1 MRVIITG
8 DRGWDCD
15 ELALRVL
22 RRLVARYRSK
32 NLTII
37 HGAASGVDMAFHWA
51 ACMART
57 GREPH
62 PADWT
67 WLGRRAGPIRN
78 AAMVSKGAGLCI
90 AVHRFLMNSKGTKDC
105 VRQALA
111 AGIPTWLI
119 DSDDGEPTQ
128 LHPDAPRL
136 K

>member
-15 ELALRVL
+15 ELARRVV
-22 RRLVARYRSK
+22 RRLVARYSRKS
-32 NLTII
+32 LTII
-37 HGAASGVDMAFHWA
+37 HGSASGVDMSFQFA
-51 ACMART
+51 ATVCGVAR
-57 GREPH
+57 EQY
-62 PADWT
+62 PADWAT
-67 WLGRRAGPIRN
+67 HGKSAGPKRN

-119 DSDDGEPTQ
+119 DSDDGEPAR
-128 LHPDAPRL
+128 LAPDDPRL